1 MQFTTCRA
9 WYSTKRFTPMTPRKQ
24 KKLDEGGLWDYAL
37 RILARKA
44 YSAAEIR
51 DKLNRRAVS
60 SSDVPT
66 VLTKLKEYGFADDE
80 KFSEAFAQARLRN
93 QGFGRSRVMRDLQ
106 SKHIAPK
113 VAEEAIEK
121 TFAGT
126 SEAELI
132 DNFLARKYRS
142 KDLTVFLQEEKN
154 LASAYRKLRLAGFTS
169 DATLAALKRH
179 GRHSADWE
187 VIEE

>member
-1 MQFTTCRA
+1 MG
-9 WYSTKRFTPMTPRKQ
+9 PRKPI
-24 KKLDEGGLWDYAL
+24 KLDEGGLWDYAL

-44 YSAAEIR
+44 YSAGEIKQ
-51 DKLNRRAVS
+51 KLSLRAAPGCNVS
-60 SSDVPT
+60 S

-80 KFSEAFAQARLRN
+80 KFSETFAQSRLRN
-93 QGFGRSRVMRDLQ
+93 EGFGRSRVLRDLRT
-106 SKHIAPK
+106 KRVAPK

-142 KDLTVFLQEEKN
+142 KDLVVFLQEEKN
-154 LASAYRKLRLAGFTS
+154 VASAYRKLRLAGFS
-169 DATLAALKRH
+169 SNATLAALKRH
-179 GRHSADWE
+179 GKRAADWE
-187 VIEE
+187 VGEDAF